1 MDSNSKNSSTQGIR
15 DHARHEHW
23 KKFDT
28 IIGTLIAMDAS
39 PTDLEERLRAGKKY
53 LKADPLMSF
62 TKCIWHSLGRKTGSG
77 RNHRPN

>member
-1 MDSNSKNSSTQGIR
+1 MDPNSKGSSIQGIR

-39 PTDLEERLRAGKKY
+39 PTDLEERLRAGEKY

-62 TKCIWHSLGRKTGSG
+62 TKCTWYSLGWKNGS
-77 RNHRPN
+77 RRDHRPN

>member
-1 MDSNSKNSSTQGIR
+1 MDPNGKDSSIQGIR

-39 PTDLEERLRAGKKY
+39 PTDLEERLRAGKGYPKS
-53 LKADPLMSF
+53 DPLMSF
-62 TKCIWHSLGRKTGSG
+62 TKYNWFSLGWQDGPG
-77 RNHRPN
+77 RDH